1 MRERNPYAKRYTFD
15 TFKVK
20 YFGTNHNVPNRLA
33 REFWSDFN
41 YAFVG
46 GLNRYIKESTETR

>member
-1 MRERNPYAKRYTFD
+1 MRERNPYAKRYTFE

-20 YFGTNHNVPNRLA
+20 YFGAGDVPNGIA
-33 REFWSDFN
+33 RQFWSDFN

-46 GLNRYIKESTETR
+46 GLSRYIQETTENY